1 MLRVPV
7 SQLFPGEM
15 TLDAEGSR
23 YVARVHRLGPGDEV
37 LLFDPERASEAVA
50 TVIAVDRAGVLCRVE
65 HVRGAQVRALG
76 STTLV
81 QAIGKGDKFDAIVR
95 DATELGATRIVAAET
110 SRSVVKLGDR
120 AEGRL
125 KRWRRIA
132 AEAARQ
138 CGRGDVPQ
146 IVGPLAWR
154 EALVLASTAEQRA
167 APMTEAREKGA
178 TTGAERAAPSDGERA
193 PTADG
198 QAPVLLCLWERATA
212 PIGPHLRERS
222 AVQPLVFVVGPEGGI
237 DETEIETARQLGYAP
252 VSLGSFILR
261 TETVA
266 AAVLGAALAT
276 EA

>member
-7 SQLFPGEM
+7 SKLALGEI
-15 TLDAEGSR
+15 TLDAEASR
-23 YVARVHRLGPGDEV
+23 YVARVHRLVAGDEL
-37 LLFDPERASEAVA
+37 LLFDPERAEEGVG
-50 TVIAVDRAGVLCRVE
+50 TVLAVDRAGVRCRVTAV
-65 HVRGAQVRALG
+65 HAAQIRAKVPL
-76 STTLV
+76 TLI

-95 DATELGATRIVAAET
+95 DATELGATRIVATET

-120 AEGRL
+120 AEQRL

-146 IVGPLAWR
+146 IVGPFSWE
-154 EALVLASTAEQRA
+154 EALTSSA
-167 APMTEAREKGA
+167 APGA
-178 TTGAERAAPSDGERA
+178 
-193 PTADG
+193 
-198 QAPVLLCLWERATA
+198 LLFCLWERATA
-212 PIGPHLRERS
+212 PIGPPLRTRG
-222 AVQPLVFVVGPEGGI
+222 AAQALVFAIGPEGGL
-237 DETEIETARQLGYAP
+237 DDAEIEIGNRLGYAP
-252 VSLGSFILR
+252 VSLGPFILR